1 MKKLTIDSRPLLAHN
16 IRQVQLKLGQ
26 YQVFCQTTAEQVVEI
41 LCTKA
46 FPSKIDWKYP
56 EQFLTLRQMAY
67 IAKMLDK
74 MDIEISILSANPIW
88 AGMCKFDSKVE
99 VIKGQEYGFVAYGHN
114 FADLWDHAQ

>member
-41 LCTKA
+41 LCTKV

-56 EQFLTLRQMAY
+56 KRRFKNT
-67 IAKMLDK
+67 
-74 MDIEISILSANPIW
+74 SA
-88 AGMCKFDSKVE
+88 GTVDY
-99 VIKGQEYGFVAYGHN
+99 KGGG
-114 FADLWDHAQ
+114 